1 MWGMDVEKQLQAV
14 KAELAARR
22 PRAVAEH
29 CGLAY
34 DTVLRIIRGDTTPR
48 IETLHKLQRYL
59 FAGASTAPQ
68 NGQAKAVP
76 DRESA

>member
-48 IETLHKLQRYL
+48 IETLQKLQRYL